1 MLFRSLSL
9 RVHKDPSER
18 RLSVDRTDKVG
29 ETSLHVNETAFFFG
43 RFVQRAC
50 VDAMP
55 GGYERD
61 ASSCEKSISLSA
73 SSIRR
78 V

>member
-1 MLFRSLSL
+1 
-9 RVHKDPSER
+9 V
-18 RLSVDRTDKVG
+18 
-29 ETSLHVNETAFFFG
+29 
-43 RFVQRAC
+43 
-50 VDAMP
+50 P

-73 SSIRR
+73 SSIKR